1 MAGGD
6 GAGDAVM
13 VETVGRVL
21 GTLRRWRRWEW
32 CWGRC
37 DGGDGAGDAET
48 METVGMVLAEVVVTV
63 LPAVHMEGQ
72 GKC

>member
-1 MAGGD
+1 MKSKGSEGEWRPEGEVRVSMASGD
-6 GAGDAVM
+6 GAGDAK
-13 VETVGRVL
+13 
-21 GTLRRWRRWEW
+21 
-32 CWGRC
+32 
-37 DGGDGAGDAET
+37 T

>member
-13 VETVGRVL
+13 VETVGMVL

-37 DGGDGAGDAET
+37 DGGDGAGDAV
-48 METVGMVLAEVVVTV
+48 TVGTV
-63 LPAVHMEGQ
+63 LGTR
-72 GKC
+72 